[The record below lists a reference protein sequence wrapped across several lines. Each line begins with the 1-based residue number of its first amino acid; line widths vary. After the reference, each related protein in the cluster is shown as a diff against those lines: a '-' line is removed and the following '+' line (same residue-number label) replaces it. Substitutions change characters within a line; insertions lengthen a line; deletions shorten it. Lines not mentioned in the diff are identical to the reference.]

1 MKTITSVKNEYII
14 RLQKLLNKKDRLKE
28 QLFLVEGLH
37 LVEEAKLH
45 LVSVLSNDEK
55 LLKKYSC
62 DTYLVTDEIIKKL
75 STTVN
80 PQPIIGVVKMLNHNI
95 EILNKIF
102 KSQKA
107 RILILDNLN
116 DPGNLGTIIRTSAG
130 LGMDAII
137 MSHDTVDIYND
148 KVLRSTQGSIFKLPI
163 VKTDILSV
171 IKLLKQNQF
180 KCYGTSLQKAYSI
193 GEINK
198 SNKYAIV
205 VGNEANGVRD
215 EVLSLMDYNIKLPM
229 KHDVESFNV
238 GIASAIIMYEF
249 LREDIFKK

>member
-1 MKTITSVKNEYII
+1 MKTITSVKNEYITK
-14 RLQKLLNKKDRLKE
+14 LQKLLNKKDRLKE

-37 LVEEAKLH
+37 LVEEAKPY
-45 LVSVLSNDEK
+45 LVSVLANDEK

-80 PQPIIGVVKMLNHNI
+80 PQPIIGVVKMLNHNV
-95 EILNKIF
+95 EILNDIL
-102 KSQKA
+102 KSPKS

-163 VKTDILSV
+163 VKTDLPTV
-171 IKLLKQNQF
+171 IKLLQKNNF
-180 KCYGTSLQKAYSI
+180 KSLKVI
-193 GEINK
+193 DNK
-198 SNKYAIV
+198 KFLMYNHIV
-205 VGNEANGVRD
+205 
-215 EVLSLMDYNIKLPM
+215 
-229 KHDVESFNV
+229 
-238 GIASAIIMYEF
+238 
-249 LREDIFKK
+249 

>member
-1 MKTITSVKNEYII
+1 MKTITSVKNEYITK
-14 RLQKLLNKKDRLKE
+14 LQKLLNKKDRLKE

-37 LVEEAKLH
+37 LVEEAQPY

-80 PQPIIGVVKMLNHNI
+80 PQPIIGVVKMLNHNV
-95 EILNKIF
+95 ELLNGIL
-102 KSQKA
+102 KSPKA

-163 VKTDILSV
+163 VKTDLPTV
-171 IKLLKQNQF
+171 IKLLQKNNF

-193 GEINK
+193 TDTPK
-198 SNKYAIV
+198 HKKYAT
-205 VGNEANGVRD
+205 
-215 EVLSLMDYNIKLPM
+215 ST
-229 KHDVESFNV
+229 
-238 GIASAIIMYEF
+238 
-249 LREDIFKK
+249 

>member
-37 LVEEAKLH
+37 LVEEAKPY

-80 PQPIIGVVKMLNHNI
+80 PQPIIGVVKMLNHNV
-95 EILNKIF
+95 EILNKIL

-130 LGMDAII
+130 LGMEAII

-163 VKTDILSV
+163 VKTDLLSV
-171 IKLLKQNQF
+171 IKLLFNLVYLSHKNCIF
-180 KCYGTSLQKAYSI
+180 WFVTS
-193 GEINK
+193 
-198 SNKYAIV
+198 
-205 VGNEANGVRD
+205 
-215 EVLSLMDYNIKLPM
+215 VLPFPDRLK
-229 KHDVESFNV
+229 
-238 GIASAIIMYEF
+238 
-249 LREDIFKK
+249 